1 MTIDAQMTTLL
12 EAVVLLLSNLLG
24 GGLAALAWCVSDVD
38 VREAR
43 RWEPPVE
50 RAHDRTR
57 LRYNRQIITE
67 DARFGEAGRLIA
79 HVLLAVVGAF
89 WLLTPQPTNPD
100 VIWWA
105 IAVRVTVVG
114 LSVDLI
120 VKTLHHLIAR
130 RRFDR
135 PWSSSV
141 SSGRMLWPSLML
153 AWADMRARN
162 GVRP

>member
-1 MTIDAQMTTLL
+1 MTPDAQMATLL

-38 VREAR
+38 VRESR
-43 RWEPPVE
+43 RWAAPDADPAEVL
-50 RAHDRTR
+50 RR
-57 LRYNRQIITE
+57 RYNRLIVTE
-67 DARFGEAGRLIA
+67 DARFGEVGRLIA
-79 HVLLAVVGAF
+79 HALLAVVGIF

-130 RRFDR
+130 WRFDK
-135 PWSSSV
+135 PWSSGASV
-141 SSGRMLWPSLML
+141 RMLGPSLRL
-153 AWADMRARN
+153 AWQDMQARN
-162 GVRP
+162 EVR